1 MNNTVPIFNVFQP
14 GLKRGAA
21 TLAFAPHK
29 KYFYVEH
36 PEEGWRVYIRS
47 ACFLHEKGAPF
58 DAARFLVVKR
68 YGAAPDGKVWEPP
81 KGQMEGKD
89 GLTHKTAPLLDVMA
103 ENIKREVGEEAK
115 VEIIHGL
122 THTGLVF
129 QGRERDYPANHYF
142 QYHVWQ
148 GTISPT
154 ELNKALQRFIQ
165 LHSQQK
171 AWERMKK
178 DVREKDAL
186 AWFDP
191 HHTAL
196 MGRWSPSIVA
206 MYLAAYEKK

>member
-1 MNNTVPIFNVFQP
+1 MNNAPPIFNVFQP

-21 TLAFAPHK
+21 TLAYAPHK

-36 PEEGWRVYIRS
+36 PTEGWRVYIRS
-47 ACFLHEKGAPF
+47 ACFLHEMGAPF
-58 DAARFLVVKR
+58 DPARFLIVKR

-89 GLTHKTAPLLDVMA
+89 GLKNKSAPLLEVMS
-103 ENIKREVGEEAK
+103 ENIRREVAEEAK

-129 QGRERDYPANHYF
+129 QGRERDYPENHYF

-148 GTISPT
+148 GAVSMT

-165 LHSQQK
+165 LHAQPK
-171 AWERMKK
+171 AWERMRK
-178 DVREKDAL
+178 DVREKDAI
-186 AWFDP
+186 AWYDP
-191 HHTAL
+191 RHTGL

-206 MYLAAYEKK
+206 MYLAANEK

>member
-1 MNNTVPIFNVFQP
+1 MSNATPIFNVFQP

-21 TLAFAPHK
+21 SLAFAPHK

-36 PEEGWRVYIRS
+36 PTEGWRVYLRS
-47 ACFLHEKGAPF
+47 ACFLHEMGAPF

-68 YGAAPDGKVWEPP
+68 YGAEPDGKVWEPP

-89 GLTHKTAPLLDVMA
+89 GLKNKSAPLLEVMA

-129 QGRERDYPANHYF
+129 QGKERDYPANHYF

-148 GTISPT
+148 GTVSVT
-154 ELNKALQRFIQ
+154 ELNRALQRFIQ
-165 LHSQQK
+165 LHAQPK
-171 AWERMKK
+171 AWERMRK

-186 AWFDP
+186 SWFDP
-191 HHTAL
+191 HHTGL
-196 MGRWSPSIVA
+196 MGRWSPSLVA
-206 MYLAAYEKK
+206 MYLAAYDK

>member
-1 MNNTVPIFNVFQP
+1 MNNAPPIFNVFQP

-21 TLAFAPHK
+21 TLAYAPHK

-36 PEEGWRVYIRS
+36 PTEGWRVYLRS
-47 ACFLHEKGAPF
+47 ACFLHEMGAKF
-58 DAARFLVVKR
+58 DASRFLIVKR
-68 YGAAPDGKVWEPP
+68 YGASPEGKVWEPP

-89 GLTHKTAPLLDVMA
+89 GLKKKTAPLLEVMS
-103 ENIKREVGEEAK
+103 ENIRREVAEEAK

-129 QGRERDYPANHYF
+129 QGKERDYPDNHYF

-148 GTISPT
+148 GSVSMT

-165 LHSQQK
+165 LHAQPK
-171 AWERMKK
+171 AWERMRK
-178 DVREKDAL
+178 DVREKDAI
-186 AWFDP
+186 AWYDP
-191 HHTAL
+191 RNTGL

-206 MYLAAYEKK
+206 MYLAEYDK

>member
-1 MNNTVPIFNVFQP
+1 MNNATPIFNVFQP

-21 TLAFAPHK
+21 TLAYAPHK

-89 GLTHKTAPLLDVMA
+89 GLAHSRTPLLEIMS
-103 ENIKREVGEEAK
+103 ENIKREVAEEAK

-142 QYHVWQ
+142 QYHIWQ
-148 GTISPT
+148 GTVSPT
-154 ELNKALQRFIQ
+154 ELNKSLQRFIQ
-165 LHSQQK
+165 LHSQPK

-191 HHTAL
+191 HHTGL

-206 MYLAAYEKK
+206 MYLAAYDKK

>member
-1 MNNTVPIFNVFQP
+1 MSNATPIFNVFQP

-21 TLAFAPHK
+21 SLAFAPHK

-36 PEEGWRVYIRS
+36 PTEGWRVYLRS
-47 ACFLHEKGAPF
+47 ACFIHEMGAPF
-58 DAARFLVVKR
+58 NAARFLVVKR
-68 YGAAPDGKVWEPP
+68 YGAEPDGKVWEPP

-89 GLTHKTAPLLDVMA
+89 GLKNKSAPLLEVMA
-103 ENIKREVGEEAK
+103 ENIKREVAEESK

-148 GTISPT
+148 GKVSAT
-154 ELNKALQRFIQ
+154 ELNRALQRFIQ
-165 LHSQQK
+165 LHAQPK
-171 AWERMKK
+171 AWERMRK

-186 AWFDP
+186 SWFDP
-191 HHTAL
+191 HHTGL
-196 MGRWSPSIVA
+196 MGRWSPSLVA
-206 MYLAAYEKK
+206 MYLTAYDK

>member
-1 MNNTVPIFNVFQP
+1 MNNAPAIFNVFQP

-21 TLAFAPHK
+21 SLPFAPQK

-36 PEEGWRVYIRS
+36 PTEGWRVYIRS
-47 ACFLHEKGAPF
+47 ACFLHEMGAPF

-68 YGAAPDGKVWEPP
+68 YGASPEGKVWEPP

-89 GLTHKTAPLLDVMA
+89 GLRNKTAPLLEVMA
-103 ENIKREVGEEAK
+103 ENIKREVAEEAK

-129 QGRERDYPANHYF
+129 QGKERDYPDNHYF

-148 GTISPT
+148 GTVSVT
-154 ELNKALQRFIQ
+154 ELNRALQRFIQ
-165 LHSQQK
+165 LHAQPK
-171 AWERMKK
+171 AWERMRK

-186 AWFDP
+186 SWFDP
-191 HHTAL
+191 HHTGL
-196 MGRWSPSIVA
+196 MGRWSPSLVA
-206 MYLAAYEKK
+206 MYLAAFDK